1 MVSEW
6 QGDGEGVREVKDSI
20 LQVPTGVLANGGEG
34 KAREWHLGWTPQDSW
49 QCLLQSQEHQ
59 DELVT

>member
-1 MVSEW
+1 MVSER
-6 QGDGEGVREVKDSI
+6 QGDGENVRDVKDSI
-20 LQVPTGVLANGGEG
+20 LQASTGVLANGGEG
-34 KAREWHLGWTPQDSW
+34 KAREWHLGRMLQDSR